1 MTPKVFIDSSA
12 WIAYYFSDEP
22 EHIRIKNIIKNL
34 AKENFVIATSND
46 VIDETV
52 TLLIYAKPKLATK
65 FIEFIKKNIL
75 ANTIIQLWVD
85 EEIQN
90 EAFGF
95 VEKFA
100 EHKLSL
106 TDATTIALIKKFNI
120 ESVISLDSDFI
131 KVGITTLP

>member
-22 EHIRIKNIIKNL
+22 GHIRIKNIIKNFIR
-34 AKENFVIATSND
+34 KHITIATSND
-46 VIDETV
+46 IIDETV
-52 TLLIYAKPKLATK
+52 TLLIYAKPKLAAK
-65 FIEFIKKNIL
+65 FIEFIKNNIS
-75 ANTIIQLWVD
+75 ANAITQLWID
-85 EEIQN
+85 EDIQN
-90 EAFGF
+90 QAFGL

-106 TDATTIALIKKFNI
+106 TDATTIALVKKFKI

-131 KVGITTLP
+131 KVGIHTLP

>member
-1 MTPKVFIDSSA
+1 MSPKAFIDSSA

-22 EHIRIKNIIKNL
+22 GHIRVKNIIKNFV
-34 AKENFVIATSND
+34 KENFILATSND

-65 FIEFIKKNIL
+65 FIEFIKKNIS
-75 ANTIIQLWVD
+75 ANTITQLWVN

-90 EAFGF
+90 KAFEI
-95 VEKFA
+95 VEKYA

-106 TDATTIALIKKFNI
+106 TDATTIALVKKHNI
-120 ESVISLDSDFI
+120 EAVISLDSDFI
-131 KVGITTLP
+131 KVGINTLP

>member
-1 MTPKVFIDSSA
+1 MSPKAFIDSSA

-22 EHIRIKNIIKNL
+22 RHIRIKNIIKNFI
-34 AKENFVIATSND
+34 KENLIIATSND

-52 TLLIYAKPKLATK
+52 TLLLYAKPKLASK
-65 FIEFIKKNIL
+65 FIEFIKKNIS
-75 ANTIIQLWVD
+75 ANSIIQLWVN
-85 EEIQN
+85 EKIQN
-90 EAFGF
+90 EAFGL

-106 TDATTIALIKKFNI
+106 TDATTIALVKKFNI

-131 KVGITTLP
+131 KVGINTLP